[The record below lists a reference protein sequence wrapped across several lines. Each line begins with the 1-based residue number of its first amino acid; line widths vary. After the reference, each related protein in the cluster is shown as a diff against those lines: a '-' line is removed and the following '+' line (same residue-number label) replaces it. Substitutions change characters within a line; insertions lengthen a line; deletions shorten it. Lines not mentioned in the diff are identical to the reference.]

1 MNAPQAK
8 QQSRPQTKIEQ
19 LAARFMQAFNDHD
32 VDTALSLM
40 NSHPVWEF
48 AVGPNPYG
56 IIHDGRD
63 AVKKAMETTFSVNPD
78 ITYETLRVYGSD
90 DSVIYEV
97 LTESKKNSLR
107 VQSVDIMTFDQNEKI
122 SFKRTYRKVV
132 QK

>member
-1 MNAPQAK
+1 MNAPAR
-8 QQSRPQTKIEQ
+8 QQSRAPTKIEQ

-32 VDTALSLM
+32 TDTALSLM

-56 IIHDGRD
+56 IIHDCRD

-78 ITYETLRVYGSD
+78 ISYETLRTYGSD

-97 LTESKKNSLR
+97 LTESKKNNLR
-107 VQSVDIMTFDQNEKI
+107 VQSVDIMTFDANDKI

-132 QK
+132 TK

>member
-1 MNAPQAK
+1 MNAP
-8 QQSRPQTKIEQ
+8 RPETKIEK

-48 AVGPNPYG
+48 AVGPNPFG

-63 AVKKAMETTFSVNPD
+63 AVRKAIETTFSANPD
-78 ITYETLRVYGSD
+78 ITYATLRTYGSD

-97 LTESKKNSLR
+97 LTESKRNNLR
-107 VQSVDIMTFDQNEKI
+107 VQSVDIMTFDQNDQI

-132 QK
+132 TK